1 MSGRREVSMQK
12 EEIER
17 LKRMDLISYLESMGF
32 RPDWRR
38 GDKAMFFSPLREE
51 QNPSFYVQ
59 RFNDYWTWKDW
70 GTGESGDIINFVEL
84 YYGINFTEAV
94 ERLGVS
100 PPAHF
105 TPSLDNLRCDP
116 RKDSVDWV
124 REFYRKGILMNQNKI
139 EIVRSY
145 FLKRGVRYYSEMK
158 CILVNDRKE
167 NRTYIGIPVPF
178 PLKMRG
184 LELRQVDG
192 DLRKTWGRKTL
203 WLLKRDPLRILIA
216 ESVLDALSGEILLGD
231 ETITLC
237 SLNGVCN
244 VGQLEDMF
252 IQYGPKEVLLALDAD
267 EAGQKATQEALEIAK
282 RHSLPVIEFRGHIDV
297 GVKDLHKL
305 LMLKEESLPTAGR
318 CMLPCRI

>member
-1 MSGRREVSMQK
+1 MQR

-17 LKRMDLISYLESMGF
+17 LKRIDLIAFLENMGF
-32 RPDWRR
+32 RPNWRR

-59 RFNDYWTWKDW
+59 RSDGYWTWKDW
-70 GTGESGDIINFVEL
+70 GIGESGDIINFVEL

-94 ERLGVS
+94 ERLGAS
-100 PPAHF
+100 PPLHF
-105 TPSLDNLRCDP
+105 IPSIDNRRCDS
-116 RKDSVDWV
+116 RRDSVDWV
-124 REFYRKGILMNQNKI
+124 REFYRKGILMNPNKT

-145 FLKRGVRYYSEMK
+145 FLKMRVRYHSDMK

-184 LELRQVDG
+184 LELRQIDG

-216 ESVLDALSGEILLGD
+216 ESILDALSGEILLGD

-244 VGQLEDMF
+244 VSQLEDLF

-267 EAGQKATQEALEIAK
+267 EPGQRATQEALEIAK
-282 RHSLPVIEFRGHIDV
+282 RHSVPVIEFTGHLDA
-297 GVKDLHKL
+297 GVKDLHRL
-305 LMLKEESLPTAGR
+305 LMLKEESLSVGGTSVLGA
-318 CMLPCRI
+318 